1 MLRSIAGLREGVLR
15 VLARK
20 RVQVITLAK
29 TPEGPGAATDLL
41 DMRPRN
47 PPPAD
52 LIDMHLAAPAR
63 VRVRL
68 VR

>member
-1 MLRSIAGLREGVLR
+1 M
-15 VLARK
+15 
-20 RVQVITLAK
+20 
-29 TPEGPGAATDLL
+29 DLL

-47 PPPAD
+47 PPPVD
-52 LIDMHLAAPAR
+52 LINMHPAAPAR